1 LKPPEWNGGDE
12 ENEICNKGSRVPFC
26 IACIN
31 WVRRLSNYANKPVP
45 GPGEVGSK
53 RKRGGKDAQ
62 IVPIDNLMLY
72 IQNPG
77 SIREPDKRTMY
88 RLLQNACIEY
98 TGPNSNVRIGNP
110 YLCYASHI
118 VIQVLN
124 IFKRKYFKSYQF
136 DTRCKDQWLKMK
148 GSKSSAY
155 TTNGSE
161 MNSSAQVSVFFFS
174 FLFFYFASS

>member
-1 LKPPEWNGGDE
+1 
-12 ENEICNKGSRVPFC
+12 
-26 IACIN
+26 
-31 WVRRLSNYANKPVP
+31 
-45 GPGEVGSK
+45 
-53 RKRGGKDAQ
+53 
-62 IVPIDNLMLY
+62 MLY

-136 DTRCKDQWLKMK
+136 DTRCKVRRRLLLVFKWFFLYARVCVCVCVTLFHRLKKNNRINGLRWREANHLHIQPMDQRWI
-148 GSKSSAY
+148 
-155 TTNGSE
+155 
-161 MNSSAQVSVFFFS
+161 QVHRSVFF
-174 FLFFYFASS
+174 LFASWNYTHTLTIGWTKKNVGVSAKQNDG